1 MTAIREAYL
10 DAAATAAGLLGDPA
24 VAGAWDAPSALPG
37 FRVSGLAGHLARQI
51 MIVPRLLAMG
61 EPNGTPVITLMAH
74 YARAT
79 WIGASVDADVNVST
93 RRGGEEEAANG
104 SAALTALAHATVG
117 RLRGTLRA
125 EPAGRLVTVP
135 WGPWALSLDDFLTT
149 RLLEIAVH
157 SDDLAVSVGVPTPP
171 LDPPALDPV
180 LALLTRLAVRRHGQA
195 AVLRAL
201 SRAERAPATI
211 AAI

>member
-24 VAGAWDAPSALPG
+24 VAGAWDAPSALPE

-51 MIVPRLLAMG
+51 TIVPRLLAMA
-61 EPNGTPVITLMAH
+61 EPDGMPVITLMAH

-79 WIGASVDADVNVST
+79 WIGAGVDADVNVST
-93 RRGGEEEAANG
+93 RRGGEEEAAG
-104 SAALTALAHATVG
+104 GCAALTALAHATVG
-117 RLRGTLRA
+117 RLRGTLPA
-125 EPAGRLVTVP
+125 EPAGRLVPVP
-135 WGPWALSLDDFLTT
+135 WGPWVLSLDDFLTT